1 MAFWLGWIGALSIA
15 LSAAIPLGFRWR
27 AKKRAAPDSKPIQF
41 HVVLGTI
48 TTVLAFVHALA
59 ALSDLGSSAAL
70 GGGFMGLMTGGIA
83 FMLIIAHAGIGLQL
97 RDIRLRDRVRQRR
110 RHLATAL
117 AITAAV
123 TAHVWLLRAG
133 D

>member
-1 MAFWLGWIGALSIA
+1 MAFWVGWFAALSIA
-15 LSAAIPLGFRWR
+15 LSAAIPLGFRWW
-27 AKKRAAPDSKPIQF
+27 AKKRAAPDSKPIRF

-48 TTVLAFVHALA
+48 TTVTAFVHALS
-59 ALSDLGSSAAL
+59 ALADLGSSAAV
-70 GGGFMGLMTGGIA
+70 GGGFLALMMGGFA

-110 RHLATAL
+110 RHVATAI
-117 AITAAV
+117 AIAATV